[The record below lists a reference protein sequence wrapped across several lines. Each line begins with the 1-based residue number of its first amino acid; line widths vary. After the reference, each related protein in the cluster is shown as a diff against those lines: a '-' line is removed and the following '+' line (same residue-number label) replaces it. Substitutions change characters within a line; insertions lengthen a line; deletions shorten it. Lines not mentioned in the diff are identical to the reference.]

1 MELSSHR
8 RGQAYVAAAA
18 VAWSTAGVLQRGLT
32 MSTATQASGRAFFA
46 FFGLLGF
53 VFLRERRGTLAAFR
67 RMLGL
72 AGIGVA
78 VFTAISSGCF
88 IVALNQTSVANVLV
102 LQAISPLFAA
112 LIARVAL
119 GERIGRRTGFAM
131 AIAFVG
137 VGVMV
142 GGPGATTGLGLALTL
157 VMSLTY
163 AVALVI
169 TRHRRDISMAP
180 ALCMAQ
186 SLVFLVALPFAQPAE
201 IGPHDVLLLATLG
214 IGQMALGLALL
225 SVGARLIPAS
235 EVALISLLEV
245 VLGPIWVFLARG
257 ERPTTATL
265 VGGAVVLAGVALQ
278 ASEAPQPVEVDGEP
292 VLGEVPL

>member
-1 MELSSHR
+1 MELSRHR

-18 VAWSTAGVLQRGLT
+18 VAWSTAGVLQRSLT
-32 MSTATQASGRAFFA
+32 MSAGTQAAGRAFFA

-53 VFLRERRGTLAAFR
+53 VAAFERGKTAAAFR
-67 RMLGL
+67 RMFGL
-72 AGIGVA
+72 AGLGVA
-78 VFTAISSGCF
+78 VFTATSSGCF

-119 GERIGRRTGFAM
+119 GERIGHRTAWAMVVAFA
-131 AIAFVG
+131 G

-142 GGPGATTGLGLALTL
+142 GGPGATTGVGLVLTL

-163 AVALVI
+163 AVAVVI

-180 ALCMAQ
+180 ALCIAQ
-186 SLVFLVALPFAQPAE
+186 ALVFLVALPFAHPSE
-201 IGPHDVLLLATLG
+201 IGAHDLLLLATLG

-225 SVGARLIPAS
+225 SVGARLIPAP

-245 VLGPIWVFLARG
+245 VLGPIWVFLAKG

-278 ASEAPQPVEVDGEP
+278 ATESPAPTEAEGEP